1 MRSINSIVVALAF
14 AACSSGD
21 GGRHEFDNLENALT
35 SLASAPEADWI
46 HRLEQIERMK
56 IEDPRVRE
64 ARNLCV
70 SAYEAFGAATVKLHT
85 ARDQVAAVESRLD
98 SQRDAGI
105 DALSSLRKKAQ
116 VAVDDVTN
124 SLDKA
129 ERLVQSCAKRRISL
143 RNEMATR

>member
-1 MRSINSIVVALAF
+1 MRSINSIVIALAF

-21 GGRHEFDNLENALT
+21 GGRAEFDNLENALN
-35 SLASAPEADWI
+35 SLANAPEADWI
-46 HRLEQIERMK
+46 HRLEQIERME
-56 IEDPRVRE
+56 IIDPGVRE

-70 SAYEAFGAATVKLHT
+70 SAYEAFGAATVKLHA
-85 ARDQVAAVESRLD
+85 ARGQVAAVESRFD
-98 SQRDAGI
+98 TQRDAGV

-129 ERLVQSCAKRRISL
+129 ERLIQSCAERRISL
-143 RNEMATR
+143 RNEMAAR